1 MPPEIKTD
9 REKMLDGVMSI
20 IEERGFAALSARS
33 LAERLGISTQP
44 IYREFGD
51 MDNVR
56 RAAAECGWSVLSEY
70 LKGDDAISQA
80 VNYVAF
86 ACERK
91 NLFNFLF
98 RGRNC
103 EYNGLD
109 DMAHKLVD
117 GTEIVERL
125 QKITGLDREQ
135 TYRMHLFVWM
145 ALHGLA
151 SISADNC
158 VTLSRDELE
167 KFTLDI
173 TRAMTAYVKSQGG
186 IQS

>member
-20 IEERGFAALSARS
+20 IEERGDIAVSARS
-33 LAERLGISTQP
+33 VAERLGISTQP

-56 RAAAECGWSVLSEY
+56 RAAAERGWEIFAEYINGDATDQSV
-70 LKGDDAISQA
+70 K
-80 VNYVAF
+80 YVMF
-86 ACERK
+86 ECERK

-103 EYNGLD
+103 EYDGLD

-117 GTEIVERL
+117 GTEIIERL
-125 QKITGLDREQ
+125 QKITGLNNEQ

-145 ALHGLA
+145 AMHGLA
-151 SISADNC
+151 SMTADNS
-158 VTLSRDELE
+158 VRLSRDELE
-167 KFTLDI
+167 KFTVDI
-173 TRAMTAYVKSQGG
+173 TRAVSAYIKSQSGDKA
-186 IQS
+186 